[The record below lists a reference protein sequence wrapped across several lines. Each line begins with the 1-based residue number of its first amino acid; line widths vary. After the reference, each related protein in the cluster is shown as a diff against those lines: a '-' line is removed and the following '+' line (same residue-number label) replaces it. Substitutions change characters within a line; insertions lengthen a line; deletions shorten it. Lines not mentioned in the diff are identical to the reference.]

1 MVHRAKKRILVEQIL
16 LTIAVQ
22 LLSALVLDSLTPALA
37 RTGMLVMAKHAQPS
51 MHVCVAAASATKT
64 QCAHQQDQVQGFA
77 NAMMGSVEMAK
88 LANLSTLV
96 KAQMVVV
103 TPILPL
109 VSKPVLEPVSVSAS
123 EAFLASWHP
132 RKRQQQLLCI
142 QFVRQACVQ

>member
-1 MVHRAKKRILVEQIL
+1 MVHRAKKLIRVEQIL
-16 LTIAVQ
+16 SMIAAQ

-37 RTGMLVMAKHAQPS
+37 RMGMLVMAKHAQPS

-64 QCAHQQDQVQGFA
+64 QFARQQDQVQGFA

-96 KAQMVVV
+96 KAQMVVA

-109 VSKPVLEPVSVSAS
+109 VNKPVLELVNVSAS
-123 EAFLASWHP
+123 EAFLASFHP
-132 RKRQQQLLCI
+132 RKR
-142 QFVRQACVQ
+142 